1 MKKVIIYWSGTGNT
15 ESIATLIQSDTMAD
29 LKRVSDISVLE
40 ASLYDVIILG
50 CPAMGAE
57 ELEEDEFNPFYEE
70 LISGVSNKKFALFGS
85 YDWGDGEWMRSWEN
99 DLILNGGELLTPGLI
114 VNGDVSVID
123 SNCYEAFINA
133 INQN

>member
-29 LKRVSDISVLE
+29 LKRVSDISVFE
-40 ASLYDVIILG
+40 ASLYDVIILD

-57 ELEEDEFNPFYEE
+57 ELEEDEFKPFYEE
-70 LISGVSNKKFALFGS
+70 LISVVSNKKFALFGS